1 MIKLLIADDH
11 VMFRDGLRRV
21 FEEDPLLEVI
31 GEAENS
37 AEALAKSAD
46 LRPDVVIL
54 DLVMP
59 PGRDAV
65 ETVGELKRRNPDV
78 KILILTARS
87 EDEYALRC
95 LRAGADGYL
104 TKINASAEVI
114 HAINKVYGG
123 DKYIGEA
130 LAQLLAENI
139 GQDPSQLPHRSLS
152 DREFQVMR
160 MIGQGKIVSEIGT
173 ELNLSVK
180 TVSTYRSRILDKTQL
195 RNNAEIMRYT
205 IEHSL
210 VD

>member
-21 FEEDPLLEVI
+21 LEEDSHLEVI
-31 GEAENS
+31 GEAKNS
-37 AEALAKSAD
+37 VEALAKSAD

-65 ETVGELKRRNPDV
+65 DTVGELKRRNPEV
-78 KILILTARS
+78 KIVILTARS

-104 TKINASAEVI
+104 TKINASAELI

-123 DKYIGEA
+123 GKYIGEA

-139 GQDPSQLPHRSLS
+139 GQDPSQLPHSSLS

-160 MIGQGKIVSEIGT
+160 MIGQGKAVSEIGS

-180 TVSTYRSRILDKTQL
+180 TVSTYRSRILEKTQL
-195 RNNAEIMRYT
+195 RNNAEIMRYA